1 MEKSDLQNGS
11 SLGNVDKVNFN
22 HPTESLVTH
31 CLLKTKLEQA
41 LENLESLDED
51 RTISI

>member
-1 MEKSDLQNGS
+1 MT
-11 SLGNVDKVNFN
+11 LGASKILPDI
-22 HPTESLVTH
+22 VTH

-51 RTISI
+51 RKISI